1 MRNIDD
7 LIKEADEVIRRK
19 TEPVKT
25 AGGFIAENDIGKL
38 ASALQTDIDTLDYTV
53 AEKLASAVAISNV
66 LLNLP
71 TIQKLA
77 AVEDR
82 AKQAGIS
89 EEKISDTLV
98 KNASLLKFRNLLDM
112 I

>member
-1 MRNIDD
+1 MRSIDD
-7 LIKEADEVIRRK
+7 LLKEADEVILQ
-19 TEPVKT
+19 KT
-25 AGGFIAENDIGKL
+25 AGVNKPAQASDDVSKIAAAL
-38 ASALQTDIDTLDYTV
+38 SADEITLDYTV

-66 LLNLP
+66 LLNLS